1 MSSASRLQEK
11 VFGVLSLAVALAA
24 FHGLFWCVFLYPGL
38 LGQWLAGVKGRKR
51 VVWAAGW
58 GVAFSLLFYHWVG
71 GYGLLPWVAL
81 ALVRGLPWALYPT
94 PELVWR
100 WWRQRQGK
108 SEPGSEVVRVLAGSL
123 GLGLVSQT
131 LLLGI
136 TGVDWETP
144 AALLTPWPSLLLP
157 LPWLGLA
164 MMAVLIGL
172 VSHLLVSKRLR
183 PIFLGLALLGLWI
196 GAAHA
201 LWRVDSEGPG
211 LPVALVQTGFS
222 QDEKWDSS
230 KREQGVEQLLQ
241 ATSEAAQDGA
251 ELVIWPETAWPYRGM
266 RRRVTNTRKIGKAA
280 RTYQI
285 DILASSIEEVPDE
298 RDPDWVNSV
307 SLVLSS
313 GRFTE
318 HYEKRRLAPFAEY
331 MPLPRGWQPRLRAVS
346 PFSSISRFVP
356 GSTDVVLT
364 TSSGHKFAVMICYES
379 MTPRMAGHLAS
390 QVDFLVVVTNDAP
403 FRHSQPNE
411 AHFRSAI
418 LRAVETG
425 KPVLQAANTGVSG
438 AIASNGRVLLRTPV
452 GFSGP
457 NVQHV
462 RP

>member
-1 MSSASRLQEK
+1 M
-11 VFGVLSLAVALAA
+11 
-24 FHGLFWCVFLYPGL
+24 
-38 LGQWLAGVKGRKR
+38 
-51 VVWAAGW
+51 
-58 GVAFSLLFYHWVG
+58 
-71 GYGLLPWVAL
+71 AL

-100 WWRQRQGK
+100 WWRRRRGK
-108 SEPGSEVVRVLAGSL
+108 SELDSEVVRVLAGSL

-144 AALLTPWPSLLLP
+144 AALLTPWPSLLFP

-172 VSHLLVSKRLR
+172 VSHLLVSKRIGL
-183 PIFLGLALLGLWI
+183 IVLGLALLGVWVGL
-196 GAAHA
+196 AQA
-201 LWRVDSEGPG
+201 LWRPDLKGPG

-222 QDEKWDSS
+222 QEEKWDSS
-230 KREQGVEQLLQ
+230 RREQGIEQLLR
-241 ATSEAAQDGA
+241 ATAEAAQAGA
-251 ELVIWPETAWPYRGM
+251 QLVIWPETAWPHRGM

-280 RTYQI
+280 RTHQV

-298 RDPDWVNSV
+298 KDPDWLNSV

-313 GRFTE
+313 GRFTD

-331 MPLPRGWQPRLRAVS
+331 LPWPQAWPPRLRALP

-356 GSTDVVLT
+356 GSRDVLFT
-364 TSSGHKFAVMICYES
+364 TSSGHKFGVMICYES
-379 MTPRMAGHLAS
+379 MNSEMAGRLAS